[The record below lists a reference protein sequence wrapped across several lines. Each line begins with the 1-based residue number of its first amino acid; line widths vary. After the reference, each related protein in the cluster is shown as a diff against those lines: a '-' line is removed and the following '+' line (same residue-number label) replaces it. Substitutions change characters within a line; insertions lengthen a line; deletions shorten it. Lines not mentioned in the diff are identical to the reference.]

1 MSVRWNAGVTQS
13 ELQKTGLADFAAG
26 FTLRE
31 EFSAFDSLPYPIRRF
46 LDEESRFKA
55 TSIDVKEFLRANP
68 LADPGRILEAMRQN
82 ERRLAEALDITRQ
95 GQRC

>member
-1 MSVRWNAGVTQS
+1 MSERWNAGVTQG

-55 TSIDVKEFLRANP
+55 TSTDVQEFLRKHP
-68 LADPGRILEAMRQN
+68 TADPMRL
-82 ERRLAEALDITRQ
+82 LAEMKKNEQLCAEKLDITRQ
-95 GQRC
+95 K